1 VSRSL
6 NGTLLIVILMG
17 MLASVAAPA
26 QAGIHQL
33 WDEAHFVKAQTI
45 EQVNQI
51 LDEIHTRFGK
61 DLMIE
66 TFPSIPD
73 DYKPKLDK
81 DGKEKFYTGWAR
93 TDAYDLGVN
102 GVMILIT
109 GDPGHLQIEV
119 GNQTQAQAFTLADRD
134 ELVQKMG
141 AAFHAKDF
149 DGGLLMAAQFVRDRM
164 ARNLGGAAAPAPS
177 APHATQPTTQP
188 AAASSDGFGA
198 PAAPDKHGF

>member
-1 VSRSL
+1 MSRKL
-6 NGTLLIVILMG
+6 NGTFPIVILMG
-17 MLASVAAPA
+17 LVAALATPVR
-26 QAGIHQL
+26 AGIHQL

-45 EQVNQI
+45 EQVDQI

-66 TFPSIPD
+66 TFASIPD

-81 DGKEKFYTGWAR
+81 DGKDKFYTGWAR

-119 GNQTQAQAFTLADRD
+119 GNQTQAKAFTLADRD

-141 AAFHAKDF
+141 EAFHAKDF
-149 DGGLLMAAQFVRDRM
+149 DGGMLMAAQFVRDRM
-164 ARNLGGAAAPAPS
+164 ARNLAGAAAAPQ
-177 APHATQPTTQP
+177 ATRPTTQP
-188 AAASSDGFGA
+188 AATSGDGFGE
-198 PAAPDKHGF
+198 PAGTPTKHGF